1 MSAFDVSTILRSVSA
16 MQEKP
21 PRLWWS
27 TDEASQMRSRLLRDN
42 RYAESVEVHAESV
55 IRDPDVFAREPAWHV
70 SQCEPLLSLAYAAW
84 LFQRERYASL
94 ASRLMD
100 RAASA
105 ESWDAP
111 EEFSPKPV
119 AVALTL
125 AKAIDLLAAFTTD
138 DQLERY
144 DIAAR
149 EKCFARLPGILKSR
163 GMTDQERMV
172 WCSDSACAALG
183 TLSPSGLLIQEVA
196 RAASC
201 LMAALEKK
209 SDVRALPVVRI
220 GRALSRRSDD
230 VARLMRDQGLNL
242 AIPEPNPFAVFD
254 CEVLALLE
262 LPVAC
267 IPSAA

>member
-1 MSAFDVSTILRSVSA
+1 MSAFDVSTILKSIST

-27 TDEASQMRSRLLRDN
+27 PDEASRMRSKLLQDV
-42 RYAESVEVHAESV
+42 RYLGSVEAHAEG
-55 IRDPDVFAREPAWHV
+55 ITRDPDVFAREPAWHIN
-70 SQCEPLLSLAYAAW
+70 QCEPLLSLAYAAW

-105 ESWDAP
+105 ETWDAP
-111 EEFSPKPV
+111 DEFSSEPI

-125 AKAIDLLAAFTTD
+125 AKAIDLVAAFTTD

-149 EKCFARLPGILKSR
+149 EKCFARLPGILKSS

-201 LMAALEKK
+201 LMVALEKK
-209 SDVRALPVVRI
+209 RDVRALSVVRI

-230 VARLMRDQGLNL
+230 VAKLLRDQGLNL
-242 AIPEPNPFAVFD
+242 AVPEPNPFAVLD

-267 IPSAA
+267 IPSTA